1 MWMKNKLQKLLGVI
15 ALAYRFLK
23 NIIFFGNI
31 TKYLVSGQFKKTEK
45 TSRIGDLLYN
55 ITYKKNMDELVLVIN
70 KLKKNYGNL
79 NIINSKLILDYDN
92 GARKTWIITTDD
104 TVYFVRKIDGKI
116 FASVAKKNEFDYQI
130 EYIENDLGKLYVNG
144 ITTPITFDTYLSG
157 NTRTFDMYLNK
168 LKEK

>member
-1 MWMKNKLQKLLGVI
+1 MRLKEKLQQTIGVI
-15 ALAYRFLK
+15 KNLFKTIKQRLLFPLAGSL
-23 NIIFFGNI
+23 
-31 TKYLVSGQFKKTEK
+31 KKTEK
-45 TSRIGDLLYN
+45 TTRIGNLLYN
-55 ITYKKNMDELVLVIN
+55 IAYKKNMDELDLAIN
-70 KLKKNYGNL
+70 KLKNRYGNL

-104 TVYFVRKIDGKI
+104 TVYFVRKIDNKI
-116 FASVAKKNEFDYQI
+116 FASIAKKNEFDFQI